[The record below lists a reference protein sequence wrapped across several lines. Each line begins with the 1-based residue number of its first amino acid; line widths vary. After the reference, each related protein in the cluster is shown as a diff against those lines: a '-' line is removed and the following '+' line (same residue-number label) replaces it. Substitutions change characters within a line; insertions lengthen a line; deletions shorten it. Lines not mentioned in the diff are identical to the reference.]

1 MFMNVVEDV
10 TDKSVIKRRHVV
22 GLLEKKNGFLVTVV

>member
-10 TDKSVIKRRHVV
+10 TDKSVIKRRHLA
-22 GLLEKKNGFLVTVV
+22 GLLGKKMVF

>member
-1 MFMNVVEDV
+1 MFMNAVEDV

-22 GLLEKKNGFLVTVV
+22 GLLEKKMVF